1 MRKLVVKG
9 VIAIT
14 LLVVVLMCANTNNVN
29 ADQTKTLTG
38 DEYQFTDSE
47 KYNIDEKTPV
57 GKTSSAASNSFGTLS
72 ITGDYDVMEKQ
83 SGYRA
88 FDVKKGN
95 IRIKYD
101 FEKSKLITNDNAYN
115 LYDDSCEEIN
125 GYDMDKDVDF
135 GAILVQTSFDGQ
147 KWATDT
153 ALTNVF
159 VQNSPLSDHIYE
171 TNNIQLV
178 NGCYYRIIVAYEERK
193 KTGET
198 DYFVTTVDEHDYRRW
213 AEVYTFYA
221 INSEESKKSPS
232 PSDTPR
238 KELGTKIKTE
248 RNAGYSG
255 MLQIDA
261 SDPHLGWDIGT
272 FVINGYTSETTD
284 SNGDPI
290 FLKKINDKDED
301 KVTLW
306 FNLKQ
311 DINCLNGNKDYK
323 IESNNGAYDQYFEVP
338 KTDFKRGTLI
348 IRFTDHE
355 GKKTNPIIYTNYLEA
370 NTRTG
375 AYTKVELFEEGDYEV
390 ALDYSIDDSSTIVS
404 KNKDYRIF
412 FKFSIRN
419 GNCMV
424 FPFDTKTQNEL
435 DNYSITSNGFEL
447 NLAKSRYLDI
457 NVKRSELT
465 KNNGLYVEDGRFNG
479 PAKDGEVYNEEGIY
493 RFTVKNK
500 YTGEST
506 EKTIYV
512 GTSPIYKAMIMYKND
527 LSEINRLLAE
537 GGEILDNGKIVIPVI
552 EPEVTEPIT
561 TSENTDNK
569 KSESQKDA
577 SNTDAYDSTDN
588 NGKFDSKADESDND
602 GAPVGLIVAIVVIVL
617 GGAAFAWFYITK
629 IKTKNDGTVVVAAP
643 QPVIEKLNEIE
654 MDKQKDLNNSF
665 DASNNNTEENVDT
678 DKEE

>member
-14 LLVVVLMCANTNNVN
+14 LLVVVLLCANTNNVN

-88 FDVKKGN
+88 FDVKNGN

-125 GYDMDKDVDF
+125 GYDMDIDVDY
-135 GAILVQTSFDGQ
+135 GAVLVQTSFDGQ

-153 ALTNVF
+153 VLTNVF
-159 VQNSPLSDHIYE
+159 VQNSPLSNYIYE

-221 INSEESKKSPS
+221 INLEESKVAPS
-232 PSDTPR
+232 PDTEPR
-238 KELGTKIKTE
+238 KELGKKIRTE
-248 RNAGYSG
+248 RNTGYSG
-255 MLQIDA
+255 SVSIDA
-261 SDPHLGWDIGT
+261 SDPHYGWDLGT
-272 FVINGYTSETTD
+272 FVVNGFSSDKIDE
-284 SNGDPI
+284 NGNYI
-290 FLKKINDKDED
+290 FLKNVGDR
-301 KVTLW
+301 VTLW
-306 FNLKQ
+306 FSLKQ
-311 DINCLNGNKDYK
+311 DIDCLNGNKDYK
-323 IESNNGAYDQYFEVP
+323 IESNNGAYDKEFEVP
-338 KTDFKRGTLI
+338 KTNFKRGTLI

-355 GKKTNPIIYTNYLEA
+355 GKSTKPVVYTNFLEA

-375 AYTKVELFEEGDYEV
+375 ASTKVEMFEEGDYEV
-390 ALDYSIDDSSTIVS
+390 ALDYSIDDSSSVVS
-404 KNKDYRIF
+404 SNKDYRILIK
-412 FKFSIRN
+412 FKIRN
-419 GNCMV
+419 SNAEV
-424 FPFDTKTQNEL
+424 FVFDSSTKNEL
-435 DNYSITSNGFEL
+435 KNQSITPDGFEIDM
-447 NLAKSRYLDI
+447 AKSRYLDVVVETYEI
-457 NVKRSELT
+457 V
-465 KNNGLYVEDGRFNG
+465 KNNGVYVENPRGNREV
-479 PAKDGEVYNEEGIY
+479 KDGIACNTEGFY
-493 RFTVKNK
+493 RIKAKNK
-500 YTGEST
+500 YTNESSSI
-506 EKTIYV
+506 TIYV

-561 TSENTDNK
+561 TSEETENNK
-569 KSESQKDA
+569 SDSQKDS

-588 NGKFDSKADESDND
+588 NGKIDSKDEKSDND

-617 GGAAFAWFYITK
+617 GGAAFAWFYFTK

-643 QPVIEKLNEIE
+643 QSVIEKLNEIE
-654 MDKQKDLNNSF
+654 TDEQKELNNSF
-665 DASNNNTEENVDT
+665 DESNNNTEENVDT